1 ELLPSWRLRRAYKPR
16 WRKRFLVVAQ
26 VLLHRFCRPSHP
38 QLERVS
44 VHQYWR
50 VSCQPRRPNSL
61 VQKLLA
67 LVEEH
72 PAVWLCDC
80 RFANN
85 LRLSFADDVDPSHC
99 KARRLFEIHA
109 APHGLRISTNERDP
123 SKPMRSCTRTRSPGI
138 GGTLRSLD
146 TPMLRPCEGEV
157 CICDRTLADDR
168 TSAICRI

>member
-1 ELLPSWRLRRAYKPR
+1 MTPIETPVLPICGAVELYHELLPTWWLRRAYKHR

-50 VSCQPRRPNSL
+50 VSCQLRRPNSL

-67 LVEEH
+67 LVEKH

-80 RFANN
+80 RFAHNA
-85 LRLSFADDVDPSHC
+85 RLSFADDVNPSHC
-99 KARRLFEIHA
+99 EARCLFEVHA
-109 APHGLRISTNERDP
+109 APHGVGISTN
-123 SKPMRSCTRTRSPGI
+123 
-138 GGTLRSLD
+138 
-146 TPMLRPCEGEV
+146 
-157 CICDRTLADDR
+157 
-168 TSAICRI
+168 